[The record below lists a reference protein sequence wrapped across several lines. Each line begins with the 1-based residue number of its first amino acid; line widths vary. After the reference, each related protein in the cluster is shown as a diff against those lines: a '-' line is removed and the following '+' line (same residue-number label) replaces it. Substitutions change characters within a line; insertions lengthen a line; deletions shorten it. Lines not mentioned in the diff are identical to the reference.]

1 MLNKN
6 LVHLEVDCSEPSPTP
21 TPTPSCHRGNCTG
34 SVQQEFELSHSRP
47 RCPSS
52 VDYCTNPI
60 SGCPDVG
67 IYIYNWED
75 QCCCNKPYSPN
86 IIDVAGNGYR
96 MTNNLA
102 GVNFD
107 LNGVGIRERLS
118 WTAAG
123 SDDAFLVLDRDG
135 NGLIENGLELFGNFT
150 MQSPSETSNGFL
162 ALAEFDKA
170 ENGGNSD
177 GAINNSDSIFTSLRL
192 WQDTNHNGISEE
204 NEIHTLPSLGVAKM
218 ELDYRVSRRTDEHGN
233 QFRYRAKVKDASG
246 AHVGRWAWD
255 VFLVSGGNPQ

>member
-1 MLNKN
+1 
-6 LVHLEVDCSEPSPTP
+6 
-21 TPTPSCHRGNCTG
+21 
-34 SVQQEFELSHSRP
+34 
-47 RCPSS
+47 

-75 QCCCNKPYSPN
+75 QCCCNKPYSPI

-204 NEIHTLPSLGVAKM
+204 NEIHTLPSLGVAKI

-255 VFLVSGGNPQ
+255 VFLVSGGIRSKPRCPDFKSIIARRSVTTSGDDALEQTVIEGKAFIIFFTSFEFVPRRRPR